1 MKRKV
6 HHLFSALAFAGFIF
20 IAFGSGDDEVKDDTS
35 IEKVANES
43 ISSTTKDKTENIPDQ
58 IAHLKRE
65 IASIDEG
72 VDFSS
77 YRNTVEATQLE
88 LVLFAAWA
96 KTINEALISDNT
108 EVQTLGK
115 ELEKKV
121 KNIQIKEFPIL
132 RRAYQKAIHQKLWE
146 KNIETEVLGKKYKT
160 IQFTGG
166 YFANNGNKSQTQETL
181 SEALKMFRFT
191 KVNYK
196 WYKYDDEYT
205 YYEMDSPNDSELMSF
220 K

>member
-6 HHLFSALAFAGFIF
+6 NHLFSALTLAAFIF
-20 IAFGSGDDEVKDDTS
+20 IAFGSGDDEVKPETTSESFSSTTSAEEKTKDIPNQIDQLKREITS
-35 IEKVANES
+35 IEKGVNF
-43 ISSTTKDKTENIPDQ
+43 ST
-58 IAHLKRE
+58 
-65 IASIDEG
+65 
-72 VDFSS
+72 
-77 YRNTVEATQLE
+77 YRSTVEATQME

-96 KTINEALISDNT
+96 KTINEALSSENA
-108 EVQTLGK
+108 EVKTLGK

-132 RRAYQKAIHQKLWE
+132 RKAYAKAIYHKLWE
-146 KNIETEVLGKKYKT
+146 QNIETQILGNKNKT

-166 YFANNGNKSQTQETL
+166 YFANNSNKAQTQETL
-181 SEALKMFRFT
+181 QEALKMFRFT

-205 YYEMDSPNDSELMSF
+205 YYEINSPNDSELMIF
-220 K
+220 

>member
-6 HHLFSALAFAGFIF
+6 QHLFSALTFAGFIF
-20 IAFGSGDDEVKDDTS
+20 IAFGSGDDVKDDAS
-35 IEKVANES
+35 IEALANES
-43 ISSTTKDKTENIPDQ
+43 ISSTTQDKTESIPDQ
-58 IAHLKRE
+58 ITYLKRE
-65 IASIDEG
+65 IISIDKG

-77 YRNTVEATQLE
+77 YRSTVEATQLE

-96 KTINEALISDNT
+96 KTINEALTSHNS
-108 EVQTLGK
+108 EVRTLGK
-115 ELEKKV
+115 ELENKV

-132 RRAYQKAIHQKLWE
+132 RKAYQKAIYQKLWE
-146 KNIETEVLGKKYKT
+146 ENIETEVIGKKYKT

-166 YFANNGNKSQTQETL
+166 YFANNGNKAQTQEAL